1 MMCTPVLPLSY
12 LIPRPTL
19 NTTIVSNLSMQ
30 LSSTMANSSTNAV
43 YAIGI
48 WLAAGAAASLLGC
61 FGLLVMRPQADYT
74 AEMWAQQGGKCGRD
88 EAGTQPDKIGSV

>member
-1 MMCTPVLPLSY
+1 
-12 LIPRPTL
+12 
-19 NTTIVSNLSMQ
+19 MQ